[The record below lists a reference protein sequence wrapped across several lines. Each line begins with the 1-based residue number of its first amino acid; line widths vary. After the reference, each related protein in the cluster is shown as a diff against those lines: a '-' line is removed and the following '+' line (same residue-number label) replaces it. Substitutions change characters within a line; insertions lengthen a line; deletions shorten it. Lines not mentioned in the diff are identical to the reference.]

1 MKRKPIL
8 WTVIV
13 FMAFSVFCTPT
24 AILAEDGT
32 GTDPQITQEPQGSG
46 TEEQSGENGGETTDP
61 PILTEEPDQEM
72 IQTPVALEVPAAKP
86 TSGKVFGP
94 PILKVKSTGKTSVAI
109 KWNVVNDADGYVIYR
124 AKGKKYV
131 KIKTIKKAK
140 ATSYTNKKLKKNKN
154 YYVKVRA
161 YKGGV
166 YGAWS
171 PAKKI
176 KCK

>member
-13 FMAFSVFCTPT
+13 FMAFSDLCTPT

-32 GTDPQITQEPQGSG
+32 GTDPQITQEPQGPG

-86 TSGKVFGP
+86 TSGKVFVNV
-94 PILKVKSTGKTSVAI
+94 IRCGK
-109 KWNVVNDADGYVIYR
+109 
-124 AKGKKYV
+124 
-131 KIKTIKKAK
+131 
-140 ATSYTNKKLKKNKN
+140 
-154 YYVKVRA
+154 
-161 YKGGV
+161 
-166 YGAWS
+166 
-171 PAKKI
+171 
-176 KCK
+176 